1 MPRYNNKEELN
12 KVINEGYFSKPTF
25 EQISFREILL
35 EKVLNIAKNN
45 KDDIF
50 RQIAL
55 LVEEVTEIEAANVT
69 DVDATIDDVTQAEN
83 DKEYVVRDLPIT
95 TLAIKKLD
103 AENIESLKWIVVKK
117 LNGYTGVK
125 EEQIFQLSDENFKKF
140 LIDLLR
146 VDAKDTNL
154 LDNEK
159 SFVKDSIED
168 NTAQQL
174 VESFVKY
181 VGLAITE
188 DTDEKADDNDYYYL
202 VKKQLDMVLNGGN
215 MDKVKSALEFAEAE
229 VKDFDATELIDKVPE
244 EIQAKVTTEFIKS
257 GDIVDDED
265 DDDNAEDLEFEALAE
280 EDQESDAEQLT
291 ITEQLERQER
301 ILENLKELYII
312 KRTKEITMLENS
324 KVLRDVDYKKRKLS
338 RTLLFEN
345 AEKKEHNS
353 EYGEKLTKIG
363 ILVESLF
370 RKYASELTKD

>member
-25 EQISFREILL
+25 EQISYREILL

-69 DVDATIDDVTQAEN
+69 DVDATIDNITQAEN

-140 LIDLLR
+140 LVDLLR
-146 VDAKDTNL
+146 VDAKDTDL

-188 DTDEKADDNDYYYL
+188 DADAKEDDNDYYYL

-257 GDIVDDED
+257 GDIVDYEED
-265 DDDNAEDLEFEALAE
+265 DNEEDLEFEALAE
-280 EDQESDAEQLT
+280 EDQELDTEQLT

>member
-55 LVEEVTEIEAANVT
+55 LVEEVTEIEAGNVT
-69 DVDATIDDVTQAEN
+69 DVDATIDNVTQAEN

-95 TLAIKKLD
+95 TLAVKKLD

-140 LIDLLR
+140 LVDLLR
-146 VDAKDTNL
+146 VDTKDTDL

-188 DTDEKADDNDYYYL
+188 DADAKADDNDYYYL

-215 MDKVKSALEFAEAE
+215 MDKVKSALEFAGAE

-257 GDIVDDED
+257 GDIVDYED
-265 DDDNAEDLEFEALAE
+265 DDNEEDLEFEALAE
-280 EDQESDAEQLT
+280 EDQESDTEQLT
-291 ITEQLERQER
+291 ITEQLERQES

>member
-25 EQISFREILL
+25 EQISSREILL

-69 DVDATIDDVTQAEN
+69 DVDAAIDNITQAEN
-83 DKEYVVRDLPIT
+83 DKEYVIRDLPIT

-140 LIDLLR
+140 LVDLLR
-146 VDAKDTNL
+146 ADAKDTDL

-188 DTDEKADDNDYYYL
+188 DADAKEDDNDYYYL

-257 GDIVDDED
+257 GDIVDYEED
-265 DDDNAEDLEFEALAE
+265 DNEEDLEFEALAE
-280 EDQESDAEQLT
+280 EDQELDTEQLT

>member
-1 MPRYNNKEELN
+1 MDGASE
-12 KVINEGYFSKPTF
+12 
-25 EQISFREILL
+25 
-35 EKVLNIAKNN
+35 
-45 KDDIF
+45 
-50 RQIAL
+50 
-55 LVEEVTEIEAANVT
+55 
-69 DVDATIDDVTQAEN
+69 
-83 DKEYVVRDLPIT
+83 
-95 TLAIKKLD
+95 
-103 AENIESLKWIVVKK
+103 
-117 LNGYTGVK
+117 
-125 EEQIFQLSDENFKKF
+125 
-140 LIDLLR
+140 
-146 VDAKDTNL
+146 
-154 LDNEK
+154 
-159 SFVKDSIED
+159 
-168 NTAQQL
+168 
-174 VESFVKY
+174 
-181 VGLAITE
+181 
-188 DTDEKADDNDYYYL
+188 
-202 VKKQLDMVLNGGN
+202 LDMVLNGGN

-265 DDDNAEDLEFEALAE
+265 DDNAEDLEFEALAK
-280 EDQESDAEQLT
+280 EDQESDTEQLT